1 MGFNSIFS
9 ENVKGQIT
17 FGMVQSLEAIV
28 RESDLPLMTT
38 LEKLLQNISPEARLP
53 AIKNLLRKVKKYA
66 ERNCDMDRIIQ
77 DLYPIQNTFE
87 ENKIGPTCQKAGLDK
102 LGLDHHPSVDG
113 TVILTEMMV
122 AEIEDNRTKGGF
134 SIEDGCRWLR
144 NVPGCEVKIFAS
156 VIAFINA

>member
-9 ENVKGQIT
+9 ETMKWQIT

-38 LEKLLQNISPEARLP
+38 LEKLLHNMSPKARLSG
-53 AIKNLLRKVKKYA
+53 IKNLLWKVKKYA

-77 DLYPIQNTFE
+77 DLYPIQNTSE
-87 ENKIGPTCQKAGLDK
+87 SNKLGPACQKVGLDK
-102 LGLDHHPSVDG
+102 LGLDHPSVEG

-122 AEIEDNRTKGGF
+122 AEIEDYRTKGGY

-144 NVPGCEVKIFAS
+144 SNVTG
-156 VIAFINA
+156 